1 LVVTPLVWIEPKGA
15 APAFSSSMSRH
26 AASLD
31 ADALLSASWVTGLP
45 GGCAQIAA
53 ARASNAH
60 VLRRLC
66 PDDVGQ
72 F

>member
-1 LVVTPLVWIEPKGA
+1 LVVTLLVLMEPKGA
-15 APAFSSSMSRH
+15 APAFSSRVSRH

-31 ADALLSASWVTGLP
+31 ADAVRSASWVTGLP

-53 ARASNAH
+53 MRASNAH